1 MTGLKRCGIY
11 IVYKYIHTTQHIHT
25 YIHTKEYYSAVKE
38 RNPAICSKED
48 GLYVTYTKW
57 NESEKQ
63 VLHDITYMW
72 I

>member
-11 IVYKYIHTTQHIHT
+11 IVYKYIHTAQHIHT

-48 GLYVTYTKW
+48 GLIL
-57 NESEKQ
+57 SEMSQRNKYCMIS
-63 VLHDITYMW
+63 LICE